1 MYFLLKSRQQQFLDE
16 SAAQEQRAENN
27 NHHHRPP
34 VRFAITPKYQQEDEL
49 LEQQLEK
56 LQLNKERQQPSQQ
69 SETLEPSL
77 VLEGPPKMK
86 VLKRIVPNNNPEDR
100 NGVRVTSAS
109 TNGVIDLSQEE
120 SMRTQ
125 YVAPEPRISILSRPK
140 KKTPGDDVSN
150 SMKGKNQP
158 VKTLEQ
164 REQEYAEAR
173 RRIFGAEGEG
183 DPVETQT

>member
-1 MYFLLKSRQQQFLDE
+1 MLKM
-16 SAAQEQRAENN
+16 EQVEVCNSWEEFDDN
-27 NHHHRPP
+27 S
-34 VRFAITPKYQQEDEL
+34 KL

-56 LQLNKERQQPSQQ
+56 LQLSKERQQPSQP
-69 SETLEPSL
+69 SESLSPSL

-86 VLKRIVPNNNPEDR
+86 VLKRIVPNSNPEDR
-100 NGVRVTSAS
+100 NDLTVTSVS
-109 TNGVIDLSQEE
+109 TNGVIDLSQDE

-125 YVAPEPRISILSRPK
+125 YAPPEPRISILSRPK
-140 KKTPGDDVSN
+140 KKTSGEAHVSN

-173 RRIFGAEGEG
+173 RRIFGG
-183 DPVETQT
+183 DGDTLET